1 MRFEHSTVAQLRAR
15 LRSEY
20 QSASKSRVLRIAK
33 YIQGLGLTDNQIKN
47 LFGVNDAQLPA
58 LKTRLSNQAS
68 LCDSA
73 RTAAGA

>member
-1 MRFEHSTVAQLRAR
+1 MRFNHSTVAQFRAR
-15 LRSEY
+15 LRQEY
-20 QSASKSRVLRIAK
+20 LTATRSRALRIAK
-33 YIQGLGLTDNQIKN
+33 YIQGLGLTDTQLKN

-73 RTAAGA
+73 RSAAGE